1 MTDEHFIVW
10 MRSAGL
16 PNFRKLWGKISNGLD
31 SGNYVLQVQ
40 NEFVV
45 SSFGGSKTFFLSTTN
60 SMGGKNTI
68 LMQAYI
74 LAGVSCLCIAIG
86 FCLVESKD
94 RRDIQTA
101 KNLTNKLSHLLAR

>member
-16 PNFRKLWGKISNGLD
+16 PHFRKLWGKIDFLD
-31 SGNYVLQVQ
+31 AGKYVLSIR

-45 SSFGGSKTFFLSTTN
+45 QTFGGTKSIFITTTN
-60 SMGGKNTI
+60 SLGGKNQ
-68 LMQAYI
+68 LLVVAYI
-74 LAGVSCLCIAIG
+74 LAGIICILISFG

-94 RRDIQTA
+94 RRDIQAA
-101 KNLTNKLSHLLAR
+101 KTMSSKLGHLIST